1 MLVEVHQLSTQ
12 HNLVEVQVRS
22 TQPSLEKDALVRQM
36 GMSPAGPPHCS
47 FKVKRRCILDEIS
60 DLLGQC
66 SELK

>member
-47 FKVKRRCILDEIS
+47 FKVKRVAFWMKFPTCWDNVPS
-60 DLLGQC
+60 
-66 SELK
+66 

>member
-1 MLVEVHQLSTQ
+1 MLVEARQQSTQ
-12 HNLVEVQVRS
+12 HSLVEVQIRRS
-22 TQPSLEKDALVRQM
+22 QPSLEKDALVRQM
-36 GMSPAGPPHCS
+36 GMNPAGPPHCS